1 MIDRKAFRT
10 LTSGLYLITSRES
23 DRKVGCVVNTLVQV
37 ASAPPTLAV
46 ALNKDNVTTAAID
59 ATGRFAAAVLSEA
72 APMELIGAFGFR
84 SSADTDKFADCP
96 YCLDGAEIPYVTAF
110 GLARFSVRVTEKVD
124 VGTHYLFV
132 GIVEEADVLGAGEPL
147 TYADYHRVKGG
158 KTPPKAATFN
168 GGEDGIDAVPAAA
181 PAGDAAAPTTEEA
194 PKRVAWRCPICGYVE
209 EGYPDGLPA
218 DYTCPICGVPGSMF
232 ERVEI

>member
-1 MIDRKAFRT
+1 MIDRKTFRT

-37 ASAPPTLAV
+37 ASEPPTLAV

-59 ATGRFAAAVLSEA
+59 ATGRFAATVLSEA

-132 GIVEEADVLGAGEPL
+132 GIVEEAAVLEAGEPL

-158 KTPPKAATFN
+158 N

>member
-59 ATGRFAAAVLSEA
+59 ATGRFAATVLSEA

-84 SSADTDKFADCP
+84 SSADTDNFADCP

-132 GIVEEADVLGAGEPL
+132 GIVEEAAVLEAGEPL

-181 PAGDAAAPTTEEA
+181 PVGDA
-194 PKRVAWRCPICGYVE
+194 KRVAWRCPICGYVE

>member
-59 ATGRFAAAVLSEA
+59 ATGRFAATVLSEA

-132 GIVEEADVLGAGEPL
+132 GIVEEAAVLEAGEPL

-158 KTPPKAATFN
+158 KTPPTST
-168 GGEDGIDAVPAAA
+168 GER
-181 PAGDAAAPTTEEA
+181 T
-194 PKRVAWRCPICGYVE
+194 
-209 EGYPDGLPA
+209 
-218 DYTCPICGVPGSMF
+218 GSTLF
-232 ERVEI
+232 RPPRQ

>member
-10 LTSGLYLITSRES
+10 LTSGLYLITSREG

-37 ASAPPTLAV
+37 ASEPPTLAV
-46 ALNKDNVTTAAID
+46 ALNKDNVTTAAIG
-59 ATGRFAAAVLSEA
+59 ATGRFAATVLSESV
-72 APMELIGAFGFR
+72 PMELIGTFGFR
-84 SSADTDKFADCP
+84 SSADTDKFADCAH
-96 YCLDGAEIPYVTAF
+96 CLDGAAIPYVTDF
-110 GLARFSVRVTEKVD
+110 GLARFSARVIETVD

-132 GIVEEADVLGAGEPL
+132 GIVEEAEVLEAGEPL

-168 GGEDGIDAVPAAA
+168 GGADGADPAPAAA
-181 PAGDAAAPTTEEA
+181 VAEETVA
-194 PKRVAWRCPICGYVE
+194 EDTPKRVAWRCPICGYVE